1 MVVGDERQGL
11 VLCLQL
17 TLFVEVQGLCAG
29 GEGLDR
35 CAGNLALAERELWV
49 LVDKGTHDVKAIVR
63 VFGTIYNRAAFDA
76 HHTTVCLHLII
87 SAYGTSLHVEMDLDL
102 VALLPAAVDGVV
114 AVGGD
119 SADYR
124 TVHGDGVAEALA
136 VGVLV
141 EVGGHDLVAHPARD
155 ADLHGKLAG
164 SVLIDIDGNIAVPGV
179 FRRLAKRHFFASHR

>member
-1 MVVGDERQGL
+1 MRGWWHSVVGDERQGL

-35 CAGNLALAERELWV
+35 CAGNLALAEGELWV
-49 LVDKGTHDVKAIVR
+49 LVDKGTHDVEAVVGMLGAIDD
-63 VFGTIYNRAAFDA
+63 RAALDA
-76 HHTTVCLHLII
+76 HHAAVCFHLVV
-87 SAYGTSLHVEMDLDL
+87 STDGTGLHVEMDLDL

-164 SVLIDIDGNIAVPGV
+164 SVLIDIDGDLLLHRYSRAV
-179 FRRLAKRHFFASHR
+179 KE